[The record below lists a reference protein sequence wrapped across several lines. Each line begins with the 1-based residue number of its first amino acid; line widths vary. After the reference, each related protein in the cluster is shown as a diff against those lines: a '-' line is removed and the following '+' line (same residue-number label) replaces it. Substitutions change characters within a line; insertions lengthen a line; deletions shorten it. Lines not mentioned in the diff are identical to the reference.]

1 MTIAQM
7 AVKRGITFSMI
18 YLIVVGFGLFSLSQL
33 DIDLYPDIEFPVIAV
48 ITQYTGVAPY
58 DIETVLSRPVEE
70 VVASVENVKHIYST
84 SFQGLSMV
92 MLEFDWGTDMDQ
104 AEFDVRNS
112 LELIRDYLPDE
123 ASDPMVFAFDPSMQP
138 VIYLALESQIHGE
151 AELRRIAEQDLEP
164 RLERIPGVAAAFTV
178 GGIRREIKVLV
189 DPAKLRAHHI
199 PIEQVSRALQM
210 NNLQLP
216 AGYIDNESL
225 EFTLQAAGEF
235 TTLEQIENTNIA
247 TIQGTN
253 IHVKD
258 VANVVDGFQ
267 ESRNRVWN
275 NSKPA
280 IMVMVQKQS
289 DANTVNVCDE
299 IKGRLKQ
306 IESELAK
313 GVAISIS
320 FDQSDFINRAMSN
333 LGNTAIQAIIL
344 TFLVLL
350 FFLQN
355 VRSSLIVAISIPV
368 SMITTFAV
376 MYQTGL
382 SLNIISMAGLALAV
396 GMLVDN
402 SIVVLESI
410 FRYREEGDNP
420 REAANKGVN
429 EVSMA
434 ITASTLTTVAV
445 FLPVLFVPGIA
456 GELFKDM
463 VITICFSLGIS
474 LIVAITL
481 IPLLSSRVFRATR
494 TSESHGRIHKLSELT
509 DKWLKVLYNFY
520 DRSLRWSL
528 NYRKTLLIST
538 LVLFL
543 VSVTLLIIRG
553 GEFIPKNDNG
563 YIIIK
568 VKRMPGVS
576 LEAMEKSMAQLNE
589 IVKENIPEADNI
601 YVTFG
606 QAEGFTALF
615 SSATTNEGQM
625 MIRLVKRSERNR
637 NKFEIQDDMLKKF
650 DNLVDMNISFDDQGG
665 NMFGSEGDISVKIF
679 GHDLEQSKILANTV
693 REKVLTIEGI
703 THAESSIR
711 ESRPELKINYDR
723 QRIADLGMS
732 TVQIGNLVSTCILG
746 SAVTR
751 YREGGDEYD
760 VRVQLEKEARTS
772 KDDIGNIMIMTPT
785 GRQIPLRAVADIDYS
800 RSFTDIKR
808 EDQERIAS
816 VNISIS
822 GRDLRSITAD
832 VREMMR
838 QVSLPNGFRIE
849 IGGAAEDM
857 QESFMYLG
865 LALFVAIF
873 LTYMIMASQFES
885 LFDPFVIL
893 FTIPLSFIGVAL
905 ALLLT
910 GTDLSIMAL
919 IGIVMLVGIVVN
931 NGIVLIDYINQLRAQ
946 GMELT
951 EAVIQGGK
959 VRMRPVLMT
968 ALTTILGML
977 PMALGLGESGESWAP
992 LARAVMGG
1000 LTVSTALTLVV
1011 VPVLYIML
1019 ELKGLQLKNWW
1030 KKRSSDKTVFE
1041 ELETRQY

>member
-18 YLIVVGFGLFSLSQL
+18 YLIAVGFGLFSLSQL
-33 DIDLYPDIEFPVIAV
+33 DIDLYPDIEFPIIAV

-70 VVASVENVKHIYST
+70 SVASAENVKHIYST

-92 MLEFDWGTDMDQ
+92 LLEFDWGTDMDQ

-112 LELIRDYLPDE
+112 LELIRDFLPDD
-123 ASDPMVFAFDPSMQP
+123 ASDPMVFAFNPSMQP
-138 VIYLALESQIHGE
+138 VIYLALESKIHGE
-151 AELRRIAEQDLEP
+151 AEIRRIAEQDLEP
-164 RLERIPGVAAAFTV
+164 RIERIPGVAAAFTV

-189 DPAKLRAHHI
+189 DPAKLQAHHI

-216 AGYIDNESL
+216 AGYIDNESM

-235 TTLEQIENTNIA
+235 TTLEQIENTNVA

-258 VANVVDGFQ
+258 VATVVDGFQ
-267 ESRNRVWN
+267 EARNRVWN

-289 DANTVNVCDE
+289 DANTVNVCKHVKD
-299 IKGRLKQ
+299 RLKQ
-306 IESELAK
+306 IESELPK

-333 LGNTAIQAIIL
+333 LGNTAIQAILL

-355 VRSSLIVAISIPV
+355 IRSSLIVAVSIPV

-376 MYQTGL
+376 MYQSGL
-382 SLNIISMAGLALAV
+382 SLNVISMAGLALAV

-410 FRYREEGDNP
+410 FRYRESGDSP
-420 REAANKGVN
+420 YDAAVKGVK

-481 IPLLSSRVFRATR
+481 IPLLSSRVFKASR
-494 TSESHGRIHKLSELT
+494 TSESHGRIHKFSEKV
-509 DKWLKVLYNFY
+509 DKWLGGVNKFY

-528 NYRKTLLIST
+528 DHRKTLIFTTFL
-538 LVLFL
+538 LFAL
-543 VSVTLLIIRG
+543 SVTLLVIRG

-563 YIIIK
+563 YIILK
-568 VKRMPGVS
+568 VKRTPGIS
-576 LEAMEKSMAQLNE
+576 LEAMEKSMAQLNQ
-589 IVKENIPEADNI
+589 IVKDNIPEADNI

-625 MIRLVKRSERNR
+625 MIRLVKGSKRNR
-637 NKFEIQDDMLKKF
+637 SKFQIQDDMLKKF
-650 DNLVDMNISFDDQGG
+650 NNLVDMDISFDDQGG
-665 NMFGSEGDISVKIF
+665 AMLGSGGDIVVKIF
-679 GHDLEQSKILANTV
+679 GHDLAQSKILANTV
-693 REKVLTIEGI
+693 RDKVLTIEGI

-732 TVQIGNLVSTCILG
+732 TVQIGNVVSTCILG

-760 VRVQLEKEARTS
+760 VRVQLEKDARTS
-772 KDDIGNIMIMTPT
+772 KDDIGNILVMTPM

-800 RSFTDIKR
+800 QSFTEIKR

-822 GRDLRSITAD
+822 GRNLRAITAD
-832 VREMMR
+832 VEKMMH
-838 QVSLPNGFRIE
+838 QISMPNGFRFE

-885 LFDPFVIL
+885 LFDPFIIL
-893 FTIPLSFIGVAL
+893 FTIPLSFIGVAF
-905 ALLLT
+905 ALLIT
-910 GTDLSIMAL
+910 DTDLSVMAL
-919 IGIVMLVGIVVN
+919 IGVVMLVGIVVN
-931 NGIVLIDYINQLRAQ
+931 NGIVLIDYINQLRDK
-946 GMELT
+946 GMGLF
-951 EAVIQGGK
+951 EAVIEGGR
-959 VRMRPVLMT
+959 VRLRPVLMT

-992 LARAVMGG
+992 LARVVMGG

-1011 VPVLYIML
+1011 VPVMYTVM
-1019 ELKGLQLKNWW
+1019 ELLAARIHKWRTERAARRGVSPIIPEQ
-1030 KKRSSDKTVFE
+1030 V
-1041 ELETRQY
+1041 

>member
-1 MTIAQM
+1 MTIAQT
-7 AVKRGITFSMI
+7 AVKRGITFTMI

-70 VVASVENVKHIYST
+70 VVASVENVKRIYST

-92 MLEFDWGTDMDQ
+92 TLEFDWGTDMDQ

-112 LELIRDYLPDE
+112 LELIRDFMPDD

-138 VIYLALESQIHGE
+138 VINLALESKIHGE
-151 AELRRIAEQDLEP
+151 AELRRIAEHDLEP
-164 RLERIPGVAAAFTV
+164 RIERIPGVAAAFTV

-189 DPAKLRAHHI
+189 DPAKLQAHHI

-216 AGYIDNESL
+216 AGFIDNEAL

-235 TTLEQIENTNIA
+235 TSLEQIENTNVA

-258 VANVVDGFQ
+258 VATVVDGFQ
-267 ESRNRVWN
+267 EARNRVWN

-299 IKGRLKQ
+299 VKGRLEQ
-306 IESELAK
+306 IESELPK

-355 VRSSLIVAISIPV
+355 IRSSLIVAVSIPV

-382 SLNIISMAGLALAV
+382 SLNVISMAGLALAV

-410 FRYREEGDNP
+410 FRYREAGDSP
-420 REAANKGVN
+420 HDAATKGVK

-481 IPLLSSRVFRATR
+481 IPLLSSRIFKANR
-494 TSESHGRIHKLSELT
+494 TSESHGRIHKVGENV
-509 DKWLKVLYNFY
+509 DKWLSGVYKFY

-528 NYRKTLLIST
+528 GHRKTLIFT
-538 LVLFL
+538 AVLLFI
-543 VSVTLLIIRG
+543 VSATLLVIRG

-563 YIIIK
+563 YIILK
-568 VKRMPGVS
+568 VKRTPGIS
-576 LEAMEKSMAQLNE
+576 LEAMGKSMAQLNE
-589 IVKENIPEADNI
+589 IIKENIPEADNI

-625 MIRLVKRSERNR
+625 MIRLVKRSERTR
-637 NKFEIQDDMLKKF
+637 SKFQIQDDMLTKF
-650 DNLVDMNISFDDQGG
+650 DNLVDMDISFVDQGG
-665 NMFGSEGDISVKIF
+665 AMFGSGGDIVVKIF
-679 GHDLEQSKILANTV
+679 GHDLEQSKILANIV

-732 TVQIGNLVSTCILG
+732 TVQIGNVVSTCILG

-785 GRQIPLRAVADIDYS
+785 GQQIPLRAVADIDYS
-800 RSFTDIKR
+800 QSFTEIKR

-816 VNISIS
+816 VDISIS
-822 GRDLRSITAD
+822 GRDLRAVTRD
-832 VREMMR
+832 VEKVTR
-838 QVSLPNGFRIE
+838 QISLPNGFRIE
-849 IGGAAEDM
+849 IGGTAEDM

-885 LFDPFVIL
+885 LFDPFIIL

-919 IGIVMLVGIVVN
+919 IGVVMLVGIVVN
-931 NGIVLIDYINQLRAQ
+931 NGIVLIDYINQLRAE
-946 GMELT
+946 GKELF
-951 EAVIQGGK
+951 EAVIEGGQ
-959 VRMRPVLMT
+959 VRLRPVLMT

-977 PMALGLGESGESWAP
+977 PMSLGLGESGESWAP
-992 LARAVMGG
+992 LARVVMGG

-1011 VPVLYIML
+1011 VPAIYIML
-1019 ELKGLQLKNWW
+1019 ELLAIRVHKW
-1030 KKRSSDKTVFE
+1030 RAE
-1041 ELETRQY
+1041 RAARRQATAVVTEQV